1 MSAPGKY
8 SRLFLFVK
16 DVGDLFYLLS
26 EGDHFQAKAFQYH
39 GLLVFKK
46 NAIKPM
52 CVVFIAMNPMLI
64 FDVFLKNPLEVG
76 VGERFELT
84 LNHNFL
90 KLVATS
96 GFEPELLSS

>member
-76 VGERFELT
+76 VGELLKFAV
-84 LNHNFL
+84 NHNFL
-90 KLVATS
+90 KLVPQR
-96 GFEPELLSS
+96 GLEPLRPQF